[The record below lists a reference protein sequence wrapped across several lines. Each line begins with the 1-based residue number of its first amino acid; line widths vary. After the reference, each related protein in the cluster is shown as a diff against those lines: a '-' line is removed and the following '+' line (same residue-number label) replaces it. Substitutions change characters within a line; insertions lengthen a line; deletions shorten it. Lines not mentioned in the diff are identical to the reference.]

1 MPTRGSHAHDVQRH
15 RLRHELEGEGLD
27 DRGAAEQADR
37 RLRQRINDPSPSTM
51 TDRAAGPYGERGGG
65 GDPGAIIELRS
76 PAFSDQTMMPVR
88 LTRPADNLSPALE
101 WEQPPQ
107 GSAELAL
114 WCEDRDVRDGSFVHW
129 LITGIPPAVTSI
141 DEGTNPAGAT
151 VWPNS
156 FGERRYDGPEPPIGD
171 DAHRYFFQLF
181 ALDAPLDLSEDAT
194 MSDVRDAIGDHRVAA
209 GTLIGL
215 FAR

>member
-1 MPTRGSHAHDVQRH
+1 M
-15 RLRHELEGEGLD
+15 
-27 DRGAAEQADR
+27 
-37 RLRQRINDPSPSTM
+37 
-51 TDRAAGPYGERGGG
+51 
-65 GDPGAIIELRS
+65 
-76 PAFSDQTMMPVR
+76 
-88 LTRPADNLSPALE
+88 
-101 WEQPPQ
+101 
-107 GSAELAL
+107 
-114 WCEDRDVRDGSFVHW
+114 
-129 LITGIPPAVTSI
+129 
-141 DEGTNPAGAT
+141 
-151 VWPNS
+151 WPNS